1 MRLLRGKIVSNQV
14 KLGFFVLIG
23 IISIII
29 SITLLGNY
37 NFGSKYTVCAY
48 FDDVV
53 GLPKKAKVKIAGVD
67 VGSIKNICLENGK
80 AKLILYIDSDIKLYS
95 DAKIKIVTSGIIG
108 TKHLS
113 LWTGT
118 PNNPLIKNGDVIASE
133 GSYSLEETVSNLTE
147 KLSKILDTVSKG
159 IDETFFNNLKDTVS
173 NLKQVTQAVAEKEK
187 NITKVIDNFNSFSSD
202 LADMTNS
209 NKEAINKIVE
219 QIEKITEKLDKFAT
233 NINEG
238 KGTIATLVNDEE
250 MANELKETVAD
261 IKTTV
266 NDVKQLMTKVNRLE
280 IDWEYMGR
288 YDSRNERFRNDF
300 GIRFRPNDH
309 KFYYVGVS
317 NIGNTSGE
325 KNEFERDHLNKLD
338 ALIGFRSE
346 YLEAYGGVMRSKGGI
361 GVGISPFDKIYSKYR
376 RLYFNIDA
384 LFRTETAEKKN
395 DSVPNLI
402 IGARY
407 GITHW
412 LYLGVQVEDTLTTSN
427 FMPYIKLKVTDQDL
441 ASMFGFAGIAAA
453 GSK

>member
-1 MRLLRGKIVSNQV
+1 MSKQI
-14 KLGFFVLIG
+14 KLGLFVLLG
-23 IISIII
+23 IISIIV
-29 SITLLGNY
+29 SITLLSNY
-37 NFGSKYTVCAY
+37 SFGSKYTVCAY

-67 VGSIKNICLENGK
+67 VGSIKNISLENGK
-80 AKLILYIDSDIKLYS
+80 AKLILYIDSDIKLYD

-113 LWTGT
+113 LATGT
-118 PNNPLIKNGDVIASE
+118 PGRPLLKDGDVIASE
-133 GSYSLEETVSNLTE
+133 GSYSLEETVANITE

-159 IDETFFNNLKDTVS
+159 IDETFFNNLKDTVV
-173 NLKQVTQAVAEKEK
+173 NLKQVTQAIAAKEQ

-202 LADMTNS
+202 LADITNS

-219 QIEKITEKLDKFAT
+219 QIETITDKLDKFAT

-238 KGTIATLVNDEE
+238 KGTVATLVNDEE
-250 MANELKETVAD
+250 MAKELKETVSD
-261 IKTTV
+261 IKTAV
-266 NDVKQLMTKVNRLE
+266 SDVKELMTRVNKLE

-288 YDSRNERFRNDF
+288 YDTRNERFRNDF

-317 NIGNTSGE
+317 NIGNASGE
-325 KNEFERDHLNKLD
+325 KNEFEREHLNKLD

-346 YLEAYGGVMRSKGGI
+346 FLEAYGGIMRSKGGI

-384 LFRTETAEKKN
+384 LFRTETAENKN
-395 DSVPNLI
+395 DNVPNLI

-412 LYLGVQVEDTLTTSN
+412 LYLGVQVEDTLTETN

-441 ASMFGFAGIAAA
+441 ASMFGVAGIAAA